1 MDMVLTEEEKK
12 EYLINYKPQTKW
24 RTKLTIFSVVV
35 FSTWLFIFVLSDL
48 GYLNLDFND
57 KVTILFACILGFV
70 SGNIVNAIRKAK
82 K

>member
-1 MDMVLTEEEKK
+1 VDMVLTEEEKK

-24 RTKLTIFSVVV
+24 RTKFALFSAVI

-48 GYLNLDFND
+48 GYIYLDFND

-70 SGNIVNAIRKAK
+70 SGNLVNAIRKLK

>member
-12 EYLINYKPQTKW
+12 EYLINYRPQTKW
-24 RTKLTIFSVVV
+24 RVKFTLLSAVV

-48 GYLNLDFND
+48 GYINLDFND
-57 KVTILFACILGFV
+57 KVTTLFACILGFV

>member
-12 EYLINYKPQTKW
+12 EYLINYKPHPKW
-24 RTKLTIFSVVV
+24 RTTFILFSAVV
-35 FSTWLFIFVLSDL
+35 FSTWFFIFVLSDL
-48 GYLNLDFND
+48 GYINLDFND